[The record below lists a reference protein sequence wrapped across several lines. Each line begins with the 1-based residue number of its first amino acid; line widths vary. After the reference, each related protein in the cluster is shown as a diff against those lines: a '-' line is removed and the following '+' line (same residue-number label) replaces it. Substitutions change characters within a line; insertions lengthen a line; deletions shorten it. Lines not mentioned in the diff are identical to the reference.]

1 MTDDLCFTPA
11 TELAPLIRR
20 KELSPVEL
28 IDAVLARI
36 EACEPRVNAFAT
48 LTAER
53 TREAARSAEAK
64 LMQGDAPGSLF
75 GLPVTIKDLTETAG
89 IPTERGTYSL
99 KGHVPTV
106 DAPVIP
112 RLEEAGAIILGKTTT
127 SEFGW
132 SGVSH
137 SPLTGITSNPWKEG
151 YNTGASSAGAGAA
164 AAAGYGPL
172 HQGSDGAGS
181 IRMPAH
187 FSGIFGLKPT
197 YGRVPNWPVPNNDQI
212 SHVGPMT
219 RTVGDAA
226 LMLQAMAG
234 PHPWDHTSLEAGP
247 ADYPARLDDGIA
259 GLKVAFSPDLG
270 HARVDADVAALVQSA
285 AEAFQSLGCTVESP
299 ALPFGPEGPEI
310 IRLLWPIH
318 LHAYRP
324 LLAEFED
331 RMDPG
336 LVACIR
342 AADGVTGATYL
353 EDAGAQARLCGGGSP
368 LLRGVGPAAYAR
380 GLCTGVP
387 GRAAA
392 AGALAVAPVGLDH
405 VGRVLLSLQLQPQS
419 CRLGALRLH
428 RCRAPRRAADRGQ
441 ALRRPD
447 GASGRACLR
456 AGAPLGR
463 PPAGALRVGTN
474 GARAGPGCRPTLY
487 LVHAPSALF

>member
-1 MTDDLCFTPA
+1 MTNDLCFTPA
-11 TELAPLIRR
+11 TELASLIRR
-20 KELSPVEL
+20 EELSPVEL
-28 IDAVLARI
+28 IDAVLARV
-36 EACEPRVNAFAT
+36 EACEPRINAFST

-53 TREAARSAEAK
+53 AREAAQRAETALTK
-64 LMQGDAPGSLF
+64 GDAEGALF

-89 IPTERGTYSL
+89 IPTERGSHSL

-132 SGVSH
+132 SGVSN
-137 SPLTGITSNPWKEG
+137 SPLTGITSNPWREG
-151 YNTGASSAGAGAA
+151 YSTGASSAGAGAA

-181 IRMPAH
+181 IRMPSH

-197 YGRVPNWPVPNNDQI
+197 YGRVPNWPVPNNDQV

-219 RTVGDAA
+219 RTVGDSA

-234 PHPWDHTSLEAGP
+234 PHPWDHTSLEAPP

-270 HARVDADVAALVQSA
+270 HARVDTDVAALVQSA

-324 LLAEFED
+324 LLDEFED

-353 EDAGAQARLCGGGSP
+353 ETRARKLAYVEAVHRFFEEWD
-368 LLRGVGPAAYAR
+368 LLLTPA
-380 GLCTGVP
+380 VSV
-387 GRAAA
+387 AAFPA
-392 AGALAVAPVGLDH
+392 E
-405 VGRVLLSLQLQPQS
+405 RLQP
-419 CRLGALRLH
+419 
-428 RCRAPRRAADRGQ
+428 
-441 ALRRPD
+441 
-447 GASGRACLR
+447 
-456 AGAPLGR
+456 
-463 PPAGALRVGTN
+463 
-474 GARAGPGCRPTLY
+474 
-487 LVHAPSALF
+487 